1 MRKKHFQGGNNTQEE
16 TTSWTFFRWL
26 KMIADWIRINA
37 AYIFNMTEYIDC
49 NQGISEKN
57 MTYFLSIATLII
69 ILYILPIIV
78 FSLSLTYLIQS
89 FSIKKAKFYKD
100 KTIYN
105 EVFNLNQIGD
115 VFISDYIISMIVIIF
130 VYITSIIYIL
140 YNPRICYNLLSEKLN
155 IIYLFILLCVA
166 SVIVHIVLFISF
178 INKTGTVK
186 EELVKLL
193 VANYDQ
199 DYINYLDAKAG
210 TTHNI
215 IQANNIDNLST
226 YISSVIN
233 EVKKE
238 SPNVDMNK
246 AKTST
251 DANVS
256 NAYNKIKSSMI
267 TYAVI
272 YKMQVNQYDQHYN
285 ITVDKDFLLS
295 YKNVLLSINA
305 DTNVLLDIDFTKI
318 NGVNGMNNDDSDL
331 LRDVT
336 ADCEAIKIA
345 LNNAVNNLKNKLWD
359 VSLPPK
365 IAFGVFILIICLL
378 FIYMMISGS
387 SSNSSS
393 SGTKE

>member
-1 MRKKHFQGGNNTQEE
+1 MRKKHFQGGNSTQEE
-16 TTSWTFFRWL
+16 ASWTFFKWL
-26 KMIADWIRINA
+26 KMIADWIRTNA
-37 AYIFNMTEYIDC
+37 AYLFNMTEYIDC
-49 NQGISEKN
+49 NQGIKEKD
-57 MTYFLSIATLII
+57 MTYFLSIVTLII
-69 ILYILPIIV
+69 ILYILPAIV

-100 KTIYN
+100 RTIYN

-115 VFISDYIISMIVIIF
+115 VFISDYIISMIVIIA
-130 VYITSIIYIL
+130 VYIISIIYIL
-140 YNPRICYNLLSEKLN
+140 YNPRICYNLLSEKMN
-155 IIYLFILLCVA
+155 IIYLFVLLCVA
-166 SVIVHIVLFISF
+166 SVIVHVVLFISF

-193 VANYDQ
+193 VENYDQ

-233 EVKKE
+233 EVKKQ

-285 ITVDKDFLLS
+285 ITVDKDFLSS

-305 DTNVLLDIDFTKI
+305 DTNVLLDIDFTKM
-318 NGVNGMNNDDSDL
+318 NGTNDSDL
-331 LRDVT
+331 MHDVT
-336 ADCEAIKIA
+336 TDCEAIKIA

-365 IAFGVFILIICLL
+365 IAFGVFILVICLL
-378 FIYMMISGS
+378 FIYMMLS
-387 SSNSSS
+387 S
-393 SGTKE
+393 TKE

>member
-1 MRKKHFQGGNNTQEE
+1 MRKKHFQGGNSEE
-16 TTSWTFFRWL
+16 PMTFFKWL
-26 KMIADWIRINA
+26 KMIADWIRTNA
-37 AYIFNMTEYIDC
+37 AYLFNMTQYIDC
-49 NQGISEKN
+49 NQAINEKN
-57 MTYFLSIATLII
+57 MTYFVSIATLII
-69 ILYILPIIV
+69 ILYILPVIV

-100 KTIYN
+100 RTIYN

-115 VFISDYIISMIVIIF
+115 VFISDYIISMIVIIA

-155 IIYLFILLCVA
+155 IIYLFLLLCVA

-178 INKTGTVK
+178 INKVGGVK

-199 DYINYLDAKAG
+199 DYINFLDAKAG
-210 TTHNI
+210 TSHNI

-285 ITVDKDFLLS
+285 ITVDKDFLSS

-318 NGVNGMNNDDSDL
+318 NGMNNDDSDL
-331 LRDVT
+331 MSDVT

-365 IAFGVFILIICLL
+365 IAFGVFILVICLL
-378 FIYMMISGS
+378 FIYMMLSGGS
-387 SSNSSS
+387 GG